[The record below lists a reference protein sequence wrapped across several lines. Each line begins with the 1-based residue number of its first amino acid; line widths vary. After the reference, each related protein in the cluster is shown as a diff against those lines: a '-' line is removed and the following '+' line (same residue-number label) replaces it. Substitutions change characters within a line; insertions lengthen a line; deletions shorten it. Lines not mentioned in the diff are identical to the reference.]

1 MQSYE
6 GKYTERP
13 YLAETLEQTPRCGG
27 EVVQKAPGVIVS
39 AIMTLYLV
47 FPVCLRGTEC
57 EDRW

>member
-13 YLAETLEQTPRCGG
+13 HLAETLEQTPRCGG

-39 AIMTLYLV
+39 AIMTLLSRVSRLY
-47 FPVCLRGTEC
+47 P
-57 EDRW
+57 WNWM